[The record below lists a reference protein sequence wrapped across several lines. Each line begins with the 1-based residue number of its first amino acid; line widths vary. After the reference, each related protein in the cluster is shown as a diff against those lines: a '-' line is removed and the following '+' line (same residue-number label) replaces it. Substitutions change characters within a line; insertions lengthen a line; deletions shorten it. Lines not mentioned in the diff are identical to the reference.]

1 MPLPDN
7 SHDVSDQLVTTE
19 SNDAPTDPAPADNP
33 RPTKA
38 ETPSPSRW
46 PRLGISRIVA
56 GFRAPNV
63 TERKASSNMEP
74 AFSSSLQDRLAQ
86 LRFDTESAELEAR
99 KAAALEATAT
109 ATRNLRL
116 LSLESFDLENRS
128 ASHHSSRSASPPH
141 QDPQATGGGSKRA
154 SRHPSRSASPQF
166 QQMLSLIETQRQ
178 EMEAQRREDREERR
192 EERRAAQLREERR
205 DAQYAQQLSAFCSRD
220 RPLATYRI
228 GEALEKFRMFE
239 GEEDGAAYLAE
250 IVQLLGTHQI
260 PAEMWSRELFLKLK
274 GRAAIWYTAQ
284 FKALASGEFPPWGEL
299 YAAILLDHSL
309 LYQAAQAFQALHSA
323 TRQPGATGPE
333 ALQRIEELAMLLNR
347 KGVRD
352 PGPNEQ
358 RAYILQN
365 QLTPDEL
372 RRWTALANAD
382 AAISD
387 AALNELELHSP
398 ETCLGRH
405 SCPPETRE
413 TFFAGR
419 TEHLRHFLRDQ
430 SKATEGGRNAGST
443 PARAAA
449 LTSHDLPGT
458 SPRSCAREPGQSKE
472 TTPREADSETASQ
485 CRVRV
490 IRANRIEAS
499 TGHGQKNKVPL
510 PPPEYMGPNSKHQI
524 ANEREFTKRKDRQV
538 CFACTMDN
546 VDYGQN
552 HFDCLQHGGQATDQ
566 QRSDQTRR
574 VVGAGVPRRN

>member
-1 MPLPDN
+1 MSTTHEQSEIQETIVPLPDN
-7 SHDVSDQLVTTE
+7 SHDVSEQLDTTE

-33 RPTKA
+33 RPTTTA
-38 ETPSPSRW
+38 TPSPSLW
-46 PRLGISRIVA
+46 PRFGFSSVAA

-63 TERKASSNMEP
+63 TERKTSSNMEP
-74 AFSSSLQDRLAQ
+74 ALSSSLQDCLTQ

-116 LSLESFDLENRS
+116 LSLESYDLENRS

-141 QDPQATGGGSKRA
+141 QDPQVTVGESKRP
-154 SRHPSRSASPQF
+154 SRRHSRSASPQF
-166 QQMLSLIETQRQ
+166 QQMLSLIAAQCQ
-178 EMEAQRREDREERR
+178 EMEAQRREDREERK

-205 DAQYAQQLSAFCSRD
+205 DAQYAQQWSAICSRD
-220 RPLATYRI
+220 RPLAAYRI
-228 GEALEKFRMFE
+228 GEALEKFRTFE
-239 GEEDGAAYLAE
+239 GDEDGAAYLDE
-250 IVQLLGTHQI
+250 IVHLLGTHEI
-260 PAEMWSRELFLKLK
+260 PAEMWPRELFLKLK

-309 LYQAAQAFQALHSA
+309 LYQAAPAFQALHSA

-333 ALQRIEELAMLLNR
+333 ALQRVEELAMLLNR
-347 KGVRD
+347 KGVHN

-387 AALNELELHSP
+387 AALSELELHSP
-398 ETCLGRH
+398 STGRGRH

-419 TEHLRHFLRDQ
+419 TEHLKHFLRDQ
-430 SKATEGGRNAGST
+430 SKATEGGHNAGSN

-449 LTSHDLPGT
+449 LASPASPKT
-458 SPRSCAREPGQSKE
+458 SPRSGAPEPEQSKE
-472 TTPREADSETASQ
+472 TTPRAADSETPVSA
-485 CRVRV
+485 
-490 IRANRIEAS
+490 
-499 TGHGQKNKVPL
+499 G
-510 PPPEYMGPNSKHQI
+510 
-524 ANEREFTKRKDRQV
+524 
-538 CFACTMDN
+538 
-546 VDYGQN
+546 YGR
-552 HFDCLQHGGQATDQ
+552 LV
-566 QRSDQTRR
+566 S
-574 VVGAGVPRRN
+574 AGYG